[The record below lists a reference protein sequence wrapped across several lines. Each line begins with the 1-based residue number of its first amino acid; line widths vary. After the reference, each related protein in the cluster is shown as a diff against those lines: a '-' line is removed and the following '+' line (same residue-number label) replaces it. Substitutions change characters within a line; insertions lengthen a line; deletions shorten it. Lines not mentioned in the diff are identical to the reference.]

1 MKNKIRWY
9 SILLVGLVFILAT
22 LLLSCGPDHVDNAQ
36 DYLKRALRA
45 TGDLRNQVELHK
57 DSHEVMQTIDYVER
71 LIEDALQELH
81 DMRPNY

>member
-36 DYLKRALRA
+36 DYLKSALKD
-45 TGDLRNQVELHK
+45 TQNLRMRVENGLPVQNMASELEH
-57 DSHEVMQTIDYVER
+57 IER